1 MKSCVLIPAYN
12 ESKTISDLT
21 KQIRIKNLD
30 VIVVDDGSSDN
41 TGAIAKENGA
51 DVLRNE
57 RNEGKGASLI
67 KGFAYA
73 LGKDFDTVV
82 IMDGD
87 GQHLVEDIQYFLH
100 AAETSDASVFVGNRM
115 TSLQNMPKLR
125 ALTNKLMSWLISKI
139 TKQKI
144 YDTQCGFRLLK
155 KDALEK
161 IKLTTKKYEIETEI
175 LIRAARLGLRI
186 ESVPIKTVYRGEK
199 SKINPFIDAFR
210 FARFILRELW
220 TTQR

>member
-12 ESKTISDLT
+12 ESKAISDLT

-57 RNEGKGASLI
+57 RNEGKGASLR

-87 GQHLVEDIQYFLH
+87 GQHLVEDIQSFLR

-139 TKQKI
+139 AKQKI

-161 IKLTTKKYEIETEI
+161 INLTTKKYEIETEI

-199 SKINPFIDAFR
+199 SKINPFIDSFR

-220 TTQR
+220 TTRR